1 MRRFVR
7 ILPSRPEL
15 TVFSAGEG
23 DYTGAK
29 RQEDIDMK
37 KNFFAR
43 FFRCFNPAG
52 LRLLFTAG
60 SVVDIREAVS
70 WERRQNVE
78 K

>member
-1 MRRFVR
+1 M
-7 ILPSRPEL
+7 
-15 TVFSAGEG
+15 
-23 DYTGAK
+23 K
-29 RQEDIDMK
+29 RS
-37 KNFFAR
+37 FFAR
-43 FFRCFNPAG
+43 FFCCFNPAG